1 MHLEVPNG
9 YFVEQHCLW
18 GDPYAGSVL
27 SRIYAADFPDLWA
40 SDDQAFINLENDMR
54 LLLGCLKSDERLQLQ
69 YYTGNDFSEP
79 LNRYAAETKKSKIEI
94 CSKVRNEL
102 VSRFRDRM
110 ARETLI
116 QANVRLCLSTKMPKF
131 AKEDGRKV
139 RGFQDVFKVLSRS
152 FEQRAQFF
160 DILLRSYGGSVT
172 GLDNAGH
179 YEELLKFWSPGQAR
193 LPRFKDLDWLRG
205 IEDLCRFSGLA
216 PRQAPGH
223 GFYLDGYYFG
233 LLVANTMPR
242 STWAK
247 TMEPFLALTI
257 PNLRVVVNMQPLPVE
272 SEIRHEEERFSKLV
286 SNIDPKSPSLQS
298 EVGLDKHRERMR
310 LLMSNKVIPFKAQ
323 LIVIVCDRTPD
334 GLDARMEALRA
345 ALGKTGA
352 EPFQPSVPTSVIG
365 FFNCATPGIGPW
377 INYRDFWHKMDD
389 AVNVANMWPAGSTP
403 RADLDDADWIADG
416 DQNNLIGGR
425 LFHGAQPLHMLVKA
439 TTGSGKSVLLQTVAL
454 QTASGFR
461 LLVVIDDGLSWQTT
475 CHKLDPS
482 SRPILVRSNGN
493 QTFNIFDTRGCPR
506 SPKHLTSA
514 TALCH
519 LLVGRSSD
527 EDRDKLR
534 ASLLEDAINQVYE
547 AAYRRWRNDNP
558 ELHYHLCIETA
569 TLLKF
574 QEAEGIENFV
584 DAFLE
589 ARALR
594 KADPDALAEYEE
606 SVDAAAAAA
615 LDRNPETEHLVQNL
629 AFASWTPAMFPTLF
643 NLHDE
648 MHSASL
654 QKGPHQ
660 ELCAT
665 LASLLRPWLRDGR
678 HGVLLDGASNV
689 DLGTPEISESDPL
702 KVIHFDLGEIDKAE
716 TELRAVAGFLIANE
730 VRNHIQGMPRGI
742 RKQVII
748 EEMISFLKVPN
759 GTEIVL
765 DYYERM
771 RKYSAQVVSVFQQY
785 STLLEAHPKVAKAII
800 GNSSSMLLLRN
811 HNRDDLDT
819 LSAFVH
825 LPEVIK
831 DHIARFPKPKD
842 LRNRDDA
849 YAGFVYV
856 QLDGEKPRFT
866 VGRNVISR
874 EVEDITS
881 SSGDV
886 FERKRKE
893 LRINA
898 KKHQDN
904 DAGRNGQR
912 AVACRLLDNSVAE

>member
-1 MHLEVPNG
+1 
-9 YFVEQHCLW
+9 
-18 GDPYAGSVL
+18 
-27 SRIYAADFPDLWA
+27 
-40 SDDQAFINLENDMR
+40 
-54 LLLGCLKSDERLQLQ
+54 
-69 YYTGNDFSEP
+69 
-79 LNRYAAETKKSKIEI
+79 
-94 CSKVRNEL
+94 
-102 VSRFRDRM
+102 
-110 ARETLI
+110 
-116 QANVRLCLSTKMPKF
+116 
-131 AKEDGRKV
+131 
-139 RGFQDVFKVLSRS
+139 
-152 FEQRAQFF
+152 
-160 DILLRSYGGSVT
+160 
-172 GLDNAGH
+172 
-179 YEELLKFWSPGQAR
+179 
-193 LPRFKDLDWLRG
+193 
-205 IEDLCRFSGLA
+205 
-216 PRQAPGH
+216 
-223 GFYLDGYYFG
+223 
-233 LLVANTMPR
+233 
-242 STWAK
+242 
-247 TMEPFLALTI
+247 
-257 PNLRVVVNMQPLPVE
+257 
-272 SEIRHEEERFSKLV
+272 
-286 SNIDPKSPSLQS
+286 
-298 EVGLDKHRERMR
+298 MR

-323 LIVIVCDRTPD
+323 LIVIACDRTPD

-425 LFHGAQPLHMLVKA
+425 LFHGAQPLHMLVAA

-454 QTASGFR
+454 QAAFGFR

-547 AAYRRWRNDNP
+547 AAYRRWRNKNP

-574 QEAEGIENFV
+574 QEGEGIENFV

-594 KADPDALAEYEE
+594 KANPEALAEYEE
-606 SVDAAAAAA
+606 SVDEAAAVA
-615 LDRNPETEHLVQNL
+615 LDRNPETEHLVRNL

-643 NLHDE
+643 NLQDE

-689 DLGTPEISESDPL
+689 DLGTAEISESDPL
-702 KVIHFDLGEIDKAE
+702 KVVHFDLGEIDKAE

-831 DHIARFPKPKD
+831 DQIARFPKPKD
-842 LRNRDDA
+842 LRGRDDA

-856 QLDGEKPRFT
+856 QLDGEQPRFT

-893 LRINA
+893 LRINV
-898 KKHQDN
+898 KNYQNN
-904 DAGRNGQR
+904 DAGRNGQH
-912 AVACRLLDNSVAE
+912 AVACRLLDTPVAE